1 MTDLVYAFNE
11 GNKDMTDILG
21 IKGAN
26 LCEMT
31 KMGLPVPYGFVFTTF
46 AGKRCIEND
55 LNIDDEVADEIIEKL
70 RELEKISGKTFG
82 DPSNPLL
89 ISVRPSS
96 QYQMPGMMNTLLNVG
111 LNDETVVGFGEAS
124 GNYRCAYESYIRF
137 IKMYA
142 TCVMG
147 VSEERLEN
155 IIDDEIKAQD
165 ITPDEM
171 KDSVSKYLKFIFD
184 LTGEEIPKDP
194 FVQLLES
201 IKSVLNS
208 WNSERA
214 IYYRQMEKMPEDKFP
229 GVCIQEMVFGNMDE
243 SSGTGVI
250 FTRNPSTGQ
259 KKIFGEFM
267 TASQGVDI
275 FSGREE
281 AQPIDVVNK
290 KFPEAVK
297 QLRKGTAILE
307 NHYKDMQ
314 EIDFTIEKGK
324 LYILQ
329 TRKGKRNSL
338 AAAKIAVDMVGEEL
352 IDKKTAITRI
362 DPAKIENIFHSSF
375 DSVHLEEIGELTKG
389 LPASPGE
396 ATGILCLDEEA
407 VDKVILK
414 GNKAILVKKFLDVK
428 DLPCMVNTEGVVS
441 ETGGV
446 TAHMST
452 VARKLN
458 KCYVAGVREIKI
470 DTAKRIVQGDG
481 FKLKEGQL
489 ISVDGNTG
497 KIYKGVI
504 KKITSEISP
513 EFKEIIEWSDEIRR
527 LYVRA
532 DAGSIEDVA
541 YGMKV
546 GAEGIGIVDI
556 KEIFLESKR
565 ATQLK
570 SVLFEKDTLQREK
583 AYKSL
588 FKKVKRDYK
597 KIFYL
602 MEDRPVAFGL
612 LDLHEK
618 VGEKGIAGVDGA
630 LMDNGGFRISL
641 MYPII
646 YGLQV
651 RAIHEAAIEV
661 CREKDTYFRVEI
673 LIPNVDYVKEVKFV
687 RNLIDEIIRT
697 SGESHEEKYL
707 LNVIAMIETP
717 RGAVIADQLARYVD
731 GILFDVKR
739 LTARMIGITPAKM
752 NETRKKYRGKNV
764 YPQNPF
770 KSIDKDGAG
779 ALMSFAVDKAKRENP
794 YIRFGMFGEYGG
806 DANSVEFVN
815 SLKFDYVSCGPN
827 MVPMAKIEAA
837 RTVVKEET
845 ERQG

>member
-1 MTDLVYAFNE
+1 M
-11 GNKDMTDILG
+11 
-21 IKGAN
+21 
-26 LCEMT
+26 
-31 KMGLPVPYGFVFTTF
+31 
-46 AGKRCIEND
+46 
-55 LNIDDEVADEIIEKL
+55 
-70 RELEKISGKTFG
+70 
-82 DPSNPLL
+82 
-89 ISVRPSS
+89 
-96 QYQMPGMMNTLLNVG
+96 
-111 LNDETVVGFGEAS
+111 
-124 GNYRCAYESYIRF
+124 
-137 IKMYA
+137 
-142 TCVMG
+142 
-147 VSEERLEN
+147 
-155 IIDDEIKAQD
+155 
-165 ITPDEM
+165 
-171 KDSVSKYLKFIFD
+171 
-184 LTGEEIPKDP
+184 
-194 FVQLLES
+194 
-201 IKSVLNS
+201 
-208 WNSERA
+208 
-214 IYYRQMEKMPEDKFP
+214 
-229 GVCIQEMVFGNMDE
+229 
-243 SSGTGVI
+243 TGV
-250 FTRNPSTGQ
+250 
-259 KKIFGEFM
+259 
-267 TASQGVDI
+267 
-275 FSGREE
+275 
-281 AQPIDVVNK
+281 
-290 KFPEAVK
+290 
-297 QLRKGTAILE
+297 
-307 NHYKDMQ
+307 
-314 EIDFTIEKGK
+314 
-324 LYILQ
+324 Q
-329 TRKGKRNSL
+329 TWLFRS
-338 AAAKIAVDMVGEEL
+338 
-352 IDKKTAITRI
+352 
-362 DPAKIENIFHSSF
+362 
-375 DSVHLEEIGELTKG
+375 
-389 LPASPGE
+389 
-396 ATGILCLDEEA
+396 
-407 VDKVILK
+407 
-414 GNKAILVKKFLDVK
+414 
-428 DLPCMVNTEGVVS
+428 
-441 ETGGV
+441 
-446 TAHMST
+446 
-452 VARKLN
+452 
-458 KCYVAGVREIKI
+458 
-470 DTAKRIVQGDG
+470 
-481 FKLKEGQL
+481 
-489 ISVDGNTG
+489 
-497 KIYKGVI
+497 
-504 KKITSEISP
+504 
-513 EFKEIIEWSDEIRR
+513 
-527 LYVRA
+527 
-532 DAGSIEDVA
+532 
-541 YGMKV
+541 
-546 GAEGIGIVDI
+546 
-556 KEIFLESKR
+556 EIFLKSKR

-646 YGLQV
+646 YELQV